1 MKIFTDQ
8 HDFTFSSE
16 LILLYGL
23 IKNTPKEPLHCYNFQ
38 GVSRYG
44 DLQSFCDNHIT
55 YVYNVEDCD
64 VIVLPCKFKGI
75 KDQLFQKYN
84 TLSIQN
90 NKPLWCFFN
99 DDSDEVFDLPP
110 NVCLYRTSFYGKT
123 KLPNEYPLIAFSP
136 DYFRGIFQKET
147 SIGYCGHIM
156 HGRKKYLEMLYKSN
170 LKCDFILRR
179 GFWAPDIDKQLARKQ
194 YFENMENNIF
204 TFCYRGAG
212 NFSYRFYETFMMGR
226 IPIFVNTDCV
236 IPFWNKIKDL
246 NFGIICNEEDL
257 QDNLLIDIIQSYI
270 EKYKND
276 LIDIQKQNRKLW
288 ETYFSPCGFLLET
301 VKDMD

>member
-8 HDFTFSSE
+8 HDFIFSSE

-23 IKNTPKEPLHCYNFQ
+23 IKNTPQEPLHCYNFQ

-99 DDSDEVFDLPP
+99 DDSDQVFDLPP
-110 NVCLYRTSFYGKT
+110 NICLYRTSFYGKT

-136 DYFRGIFQKET
+136 DYFRGNFQKENLD

-156 HGRKKYLEMLYKSN
+156 HGRKHYLQTLLKSQ
-170 LKCDFILRR
+170 LKCNYRE
-179 GFWAPDIDKQLARKQ
+179 PLAH
-194 YFENMENNIF
+194 
-204 TFCYRGAG
+204 
-212 NFSYRFYETFMMGR
+212 
-226 IPIFVNTDCV
+226 
-236 IPFWNKIKDL
+236 
-246 NFGIICNEEDL
+246 
-257 QDNLLIDIIQSYI
+257 LL
-270 EKYKND
+270 
-276 LIDIQKQNRKLW
+276 
-288 ETYFSPCGFLLET
+288 
-301 VKDMD
+301 